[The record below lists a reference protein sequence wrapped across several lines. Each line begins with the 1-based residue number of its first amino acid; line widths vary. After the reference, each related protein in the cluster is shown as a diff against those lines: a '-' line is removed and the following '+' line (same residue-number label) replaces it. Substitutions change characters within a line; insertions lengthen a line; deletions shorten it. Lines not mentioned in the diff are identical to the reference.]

1 MEEIGSILS
10 FAGSTIPDNY
20 LVCDGAAVSR
30 TDYADL
36 YSVIGDRYGSGD
48 GSTTFN
54 VPNLSGLTT
63 LGTDATYALG
73 AVGGEAEHQL
83 LVSEIASHVHEVPQH
98 GHGNNI
104 VAKTPSLAHTIT
116 QPVEKYTGVSGTN
129 TDCQSGSRNTYNG
142 RTSTAM
148 TKTANLTVA
157 DHAAT
162 ACTMSGAVTAHDA
175 FATDSAGDGS
185 AHNNMMP
192 YMALTYI
199 IRALP
204 DLPPGERMVL
214 FNGALPVSASGAYI
228 CGKGV

>member
-1 MEEIGSILS
+1 MDEIGSIVS

-48 GSTTFN
+48 GSTPFN

-63 LGTDATYALG
+63 LGTDAAYALG
-73 AVGGEAEHQL
+73 AVG
-83 LVSEIASHVHEVPQH
+83 
-98 GHGNNI
+98 
-104 VAKTPSLAHTIT
+104 
-116 QPVEKYTGVSGTN
+116 
-129 TDCQSGSRNTYNG
+129 SRNVYNG

-148 TKTANLTVA
+148 TRTTSLTVA
-157 DHAAT
+157 DHDAT